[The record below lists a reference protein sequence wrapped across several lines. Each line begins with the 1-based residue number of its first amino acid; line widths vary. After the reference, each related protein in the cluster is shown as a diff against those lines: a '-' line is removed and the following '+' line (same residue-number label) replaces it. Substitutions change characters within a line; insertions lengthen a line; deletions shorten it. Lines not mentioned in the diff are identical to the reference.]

1 MARIPFTSTTIGGSM
16 VAEGVSDMRTGRD
29 LLERATFLM
38 NSVSAGGASPALLL
52 EGSAEFGVTAR
63 AAIPAATI
71 ATSSV
76 ANPSILTTLTAHG
89 IPTGYTA
96 VIAGHTGSTPDI
108 NGSIIVTSTGANTL
122 SIPVNVTVGGTG
134 GSVTAV
140 VAGVNGKLFYDAV
153 SNMKVNA
160 ATVTDAAIADIDMG

>member
-1 MARIPFTSTTIGGSM
+1 MARIPFTSTTIGGNM

-38 NSVSAGGASPALLL
+38 NSISAGGASPALL
-52 EGSAEFGVTAR
+52 EGSVEFGVAVR
-63 AAIPAATI
+63 SAIPAATI
-71 ATSSV
+71 TTSSV
-76 ANPSILTTLTAHG
+76 ANPSILTTSTAHG

-108 NGSIIVTSTGANTL
+108 NGSIIVTSTGTNTL

-134 GSVTAV
+134 GTVTAV

>member
-16 VAEGVSDMRTGRD
+16 VAEGVSDMRTERD

-38 NSVSAGGASPALLL
+38 NSVSAGGASPALL
-52 EGSAEFGVTAR
+52 EGSVEFGVSVR

-71 ATSSV
+71 TTSSV
-76 ANPSILTTLTAHG
+76 ANPSIVTTSTAHG

-108 NGSIIVTSTGANTL
+108 NGSIIVTSTGTNTL

-134 GSVTAV
+134 GTVTAV

>member
-1 MARIPFTSTTIGGSM
+1 
-16 VAEGVSDMRTGRD
+16 
-29 LLERATFLM
+29 M
-38 NSVSAGGASPALLL
+38 NSISAGGASPELL
-52 EGSAEFGVTAR
+52 EGSVEFGVTAR

-71 ATSSV
+71 TTSSV
-76 ANPSILTTLTAHG
+76 ANPSILTTSTPHG

-108 NGSIIVTSTGANTL
+108 NGSHIVTSTGENTL
-122 SIPVNVTVGGTG
+122 SIPVDVTVGGTG
-134 GSVTAV
+134 GTVTAV

-160 ATVTDAAIADIDMG
+160 ATVTDAAIADIDMGQHRRTHHGRITEAERQTTTPQP